1 MIRPGEE
8 IIVGNGWRFRV
19 VDVVAF
25 DEEDES
31 PLVGLLQVKVA

>member
-1 MIRPGEE
+1 MSDLLAVSP
-8 IIVGNGWRFRV
+8 FSTRV

-31 PLVGLLQVKVA
+31 AFVGLLQVAAA